1 MAVLTLVAAQFRLVP
16 EITCMIFP
24 GLFVA
29 QIDVIFYQYRVV
41 RSVAIRFSLYHIVRN
56 YVSARMNNKYL
67 VTYVYLYFI
76 AFITHCHVPLGQ
88 ILATLL
94 P

>member
-1 MAVLTLVAAQFRLVP
+1 M
-16 EITCMIFP
+16 C
-24 GLFVA
+24 
-29 QIDVIFYQYRVV
+29 FYQYRVV

-56 YVSARMNNKYL
+56 YLSARMNNKYL

-76 AFITHCHVPLGQ
+76 AFITHCHVTLGQ
-88 ILATLL
+88 ILVTLS